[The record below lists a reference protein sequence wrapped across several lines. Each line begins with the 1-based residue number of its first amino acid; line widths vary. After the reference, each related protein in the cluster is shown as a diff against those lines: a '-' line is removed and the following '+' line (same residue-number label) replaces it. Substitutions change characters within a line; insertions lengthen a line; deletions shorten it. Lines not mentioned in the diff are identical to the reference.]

1 MVPGMTGHDDD
12 EVLAELVRLAD
23 AGELPPEEAAEVAEL
38 VAARQ
43 RASGRPAQSAAPAR
57 SAATAPA
64 PSTPASPPR
73 RFGWLLYVLPAVIV
87 GGVIIGL
94 GAMVRRDN
102 QEPVSPIERVLDDP
116 DLVVGTFDGDLAS
129 LSIVYSSDAGDG
141 LLSGDDIDALPAG
154 EEYQL
159 WLVGDD
165 GELTSLGVFAPDAT
179 GTVEVLVADAES
191 PADVDYV
198 VTVEPAGGSDRPTAD
213 PIAATG

>member
-1 MVPGMTGHDDD
+1 MVRGMTGPDDD

-43 RASGRPAQSAAPAR
+43 RATPRPEPTRAAPSAAP
-57 SAATAPA
+57 SAA
-64 PSTPASPPR
+64 ASSRR
-73 RFGWLLYVLPAVIV
+73 RFGWLLYLLPALVV

-94 GAMVRRDN
+94 GAIVRRDN
-102 QEPVSPIERVLDDP
+102 EEPTSPIERILDDP
-116 DLVVGTFDGDLAS
+116 DLVVGTFNGDLAS
-129 LSIVYSSDAGDG
+129 LSIVYSSDAGGG
-141 LLSGDDIDALPAG
+141 LLSGDDIDAPPAG

-179 GTVEVLVADAES
+179 GTVEVLVDDAES
-191 PADVDYV
+191 PEDAEYV
-198 VTVEPAGGSDRPTAD
+198 VTLEPAGGSDRPTAD
-213 PIAATG
+213 PIAATA